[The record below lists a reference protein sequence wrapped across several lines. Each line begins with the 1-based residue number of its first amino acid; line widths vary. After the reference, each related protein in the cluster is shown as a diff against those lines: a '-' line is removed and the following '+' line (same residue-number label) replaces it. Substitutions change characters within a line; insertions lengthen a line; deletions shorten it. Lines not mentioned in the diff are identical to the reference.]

1 MRSHRQIRGRLSSA
15 REWFSAPNHPN
26 YKCEYQYRRLRPSS
40 FGSARRPGRL
50 QARGLVP
57 ATSPVPLWL
66 SRSPASF
73 FASRAKPRRNQ
84 EMRKTGIDSDCR
96 TELEMSQRDPF
107 APDDKARMAM
117 DNFLH
122 HSDDAVPCPQ
132 RPDARDRKKTGHAAR
147 RFYSA
152 IQQHD
157 RSL

>member
-1 MRSHRQIRGRLSSA
+1 
-15 REWFSAPNHPN
+15 
-26 YKCEYQYRRLRPSS
+26 
-40 FGSARRPGRL
+40 SARRPGRL

-132 RPDARDRKKTGHAAR
+132 RPRRKKSETNRQRHALFLFCDLAAR
-147 RFYSA
+147 SSSGRL
-152 IQQHD
+152 
-157 RSL
+157 RC